1 MDSKEDYKAPPPYR
15 QFNEPYDHRKP
26 PPMHNQHYDQQQRM
40 RLDDPRTLTEEE
52 KQLLYGCR
60 KDSFWQRSLPLSIGC
75 FIGLRMAQQ
84 KGFVK
89 WSVWK
94 DFGALFGGYVI
105 GKASFI
111 PVCKRRIVERLPN
124 SNLARAVTGE
134 KLLGFDQSTY
144 GDSQVE
150 NKSAGSS
157 TETNNKQ
164 NGEEIYTNANL
175 DTNTRPQYDLD
186 SRMSQ
191 SQPDQPLQ
199 ETQEPVKKSVT
210 YDELRQMNRQKVT
223 PLPRQDMYQSRL
235 PVYPDNDRQNND
247 NDRSFSQRDDSF
259 NQQPQQDE
267 EPRNRR
273 RRPQFSP
280 DSGARNQYGDV
291 WDKV

>member
-15 QFNEPYDHRKP
+15 QFNEPYDHKKP

>member
-1 MDSKEDYKAPPPYR
+1 MSYNIDSKEDYKAPPPYK

-40 RLDDPRTLTEEE
+40 RLDDPRTLSEEE

-134 KLLGFDQSTY
+134 KLLSNDPNTY
-144 GDSQVE
+144 G
-150 NKSAGSS
+150 SAGSS
-157 TETNNKQ
+157 TVLCLRHKMVKKYIQTLTWIQ
-164 NGEEIYTNANL
+164 IL
-175 DTNTRPQYDLD
+175 DLT
-186 SRMSQ
+186 
-191 SQPDQPLQ
+191 DQPLQ
-199 ETQEPVKKSVT
+199 ETQQPVKKSVT
-210 YDELRQMNRQKVT
+210 YDDLRQMSRQKVT
-223 PLPRQDMYQSRL
+223 PLPRQDMYSSRL
-235 PVYPDNDRQNND
+235 PVYPDNHDNDRQNND
-247 NDRSFSQRDDSF
+247 NDSGFSQRDDSF
-259 NQQPQQDE
+259 NKQPQQDE
-267 EPRNRR
+267 ESRNRR

-280 DSGARNQYGDV
+280 DSGAKNQYGDV